1 MLTRGKRRAT
11 QKSTSKSTSKGASSK
26 GSGPPASKRARTVQN
41 NIGSSHPSQ
50 LERQPLPVQ
59 APVPGTCQASSMSS
73 AAVIPALTKAI
84 SNAVIQGLTEA
95 GIISNTSVNIGDGAA
110 TTIPI
115 ASVQES
121 VADVVEDLTGE
132 GHDNLNPTSLN
143 TLGSLD
149 ANNRPRQVH
158 KLISV
163 PLASRVSEKIQAKIW
178 ANEYVELGSLCVSIP
193 SDPKYNFTVNTSA
206 KSSQPVFSLEPVQNS
221 KRINSIDQWTSAF
234 QIFVAVYTV
243 RFPDMAPALMKYS
256 ATVRDLAAKNAHWK
270 YYDENFRFLRQKS
283 LFPWDEIHWELWLQA
298 YHMNRNSFQ
307 PSSQVPSAKQIKQPF
322 PRGFCWK
329 FHQGDQCFGCNFK
342 HECFKCG
349 ASHPA
354 FRCRSASKPSTA
366 TSRTVSANTS
376 ANPNSSK

>member
-1 MLTRGKRRAT
+1 M
-11 QKSTSKSTSKGASSK
+11 
-26 GSGPPASKRARTVQN
+26 P
-41 NIGSSHPSQ
+41 GSS
-50 LERQPLPVQ
+50 
-59 APVPGTCQASSMSS
+59 QASSRSS

-95 GIISNTSVNIGDGAA
+95 GIIGNTIVNSGDGEAM
-110 TTIPI
+110 TLPM

-132 GHDNLNPTSLN
+132 GHDNLTPTSLN

-149 ANNRPRQVH
+149 TNNRPQQVH
-158 KLISV
+158 RLISV

-178 ANEYVELGSLCVSIP
+178 ANEYVELGSLCVPIP
-193 SDPKYNFTVNTSA
+193 SNPKYNFTVNTSA
-206 KSSQPVFSLEPVQNS
+206 KSNQPVFSLEPVQSS
-221 KRINSIDQWTSAF
+221 KRINSIDQRTSAF

-256 ATVRDLAAKNAHWK
+256 ATVRDLAAKNVHWK

-298 YHMNRNSFQ
+298 HHMNRNSFQ
-307 PSSQVPSAKQIKQPF
+307 PSSQVSSAKHNKQPF
-322 PRGFCWK
+322 LRGFCWK

-354 FRCRSASKPSTA
+354 FRCRSSNKPSAA
-366 TSRTVSANTS
+366 TSHTVSANTS
-376 ANPNSSK
+376 ANTNSSK